1 MAYHFP
7 AHLRRRIEPTGF
19 TRGILEELGLNT
31 VCVSARCPNLPEC
44 FARHTATF
52 MILGETCTR
61 RCLFCAIPRGNP
73 VPPEATEPERVTE
86 AVRRL
91 QLTHVVITSVARD
104 DLRDGGAS
112 HFVKVI
118 TAVHRELP
126 EVTVEVLTPDFKGDA
141 SSIETVVGAAPEI
154 YNHNLETVAR
164 LQQRVRPYARYERSL
179 ELLRQVKRLSSDIWV
194 KSGLMVGLG
203 EREEEVLETL
213 EDLRA
218 SGCEILTIGQ
228 YLQSDVHNLAVSEFV
243 TPDRFRGY
251 EKSAYALG
259 FSYVFSG
266 PFVRS
271 SYLADEAK
279 IDIRRSRKTM
289 KGKESF
295 L

>member
-1 MAYHFP
+1 MQSRFP
-7 AHLRRRIEPTGF
+7 AYLRRRIEPTGF